1 MIGDIAPRV
10 SNFQGLDLM
19 TSDSGAN
26 PLIASYMGAPYQIRG
41 TDPAEY
47 GRAARAYLAQGGGP
61 IGAAIDVGVSAATH
75 AAGAESKWDKIKT
88 GASGA
93 VLGIVVAALGI
104 AYILWGD

>member
-19 TSDSGAN
+19 TQDSGAN
-26 PLIASYMGAPYQIRG
+26 PLIAGYIGAPYQIRG

-47 GRAARAYLAQGGGP
+47 GRAARAYLSGP
-61 IGAAIDVGVSAATH
+61 TVA
-75 AAGAESKWDKIKT
+75 AAGVVSSAVADAPSMWDNIKT
-88 GASGA
+88 GATGA
-93 VLGIVVAALGI
+93 VLGIIIAALGI